1 MSLLDAAMW
10 SLHVGFAVLWTG
22 SVFFVTLAVVPLATR
37 GTIGTDALATVVDRL
52 RWITRIAALAFLA
65 SGGHMAG
72 TLYTVESLT
81 GTGRGH
87 LVLTMIALW
96 FLITGLVEVASG
108 KLADGLTPVSSA
120 SPPATRSR
128 SSTAPPGSPW
138 RSSSPPG
145 CSRRPAPFK

>member
-1 MSLLDAAMW
+1 MDIVNSVMW
-10 SLHVGFAVLWTG
+10 SVHVGFAVLWTG
-22 SVFFVTLAVVPLATR
+22 SVLFVTLAVLPPALR
-37 GTIGTDALATVVDRL
+37 GDVDGDALGSIIGRL

-72 TLYTVESLT
+72 TLYTFESLT

-108 KLADGLTPVSSA
+108 KLTDGLDAGKLREPARDAKPFLYGAAGLSVALIATAGLLATP
-120 SPPATRSR
+120 
-128 SSTAPPGSPW
+128 GLI
-138 RSSSPPG
+138 
-145 CSRRPAPFK
+145 

>member
-1 MSLLDAAMW
+1 MNLVNPVMW
-10 SLHVGFAVLWTG
+10 SVHVGFAVLWTG
-22 SVFFVTLAVVPLATR
+22 SVLFVALAVLPPALR
-37 GTIGTDALATVVDRL
+37 GDVDGDALGSIVGRL

-72 TLYTVESLT
+72 TLYTFESLT

-108 KLADGLTPVSSA
+108 KLADGLDAGKLREPARDAKPFLYGAAGLSAALVVTAGLLATPGLV
-120 SPPATRSR
+120 
-128 SSTAPPGSPW
+128 
-138 RSSSPPG
+138 
-145 CSRRPAPFK
+145 

>member
-1 MSLLDAAMW
+1 MNVLNPVMW
-10 SLHVGFAVLWTG
+10 SLHVGFAILWTG
-22 SVFFVTLAVVPLATR
+22 SVLFVTLAVLPPALR
-37 GTIGTDALATVVDRL
+37 GDVDGDALGAIVGRL
-52 RWITRIAALAFLA
+52 LWITRIGALVFLA

-145 CSRRPAPFK
+145 C

>member
-1 MSLLDAAMW
+1 MNIVDPVVW
-10 SLHVGFAVLWTG
+10 SLHVGFGILWTG
-22 SVFFVTLAVVPLATR
+22 SVLFVTLAVLPPALR
-37 GTIGTDALATVVDRL
+37 GDVGGDALGAIVGRL

-72 TLYTVESLT
+72 TLYTFESLT

-108 KLADGLTPVSSA
+108 KLADGLDAGKLREPARDAKPFLYGAAGLSVALIVAAGLLATP
-120 SPPATRSR
+120 
-128 SSTAPPGSPW
+128 GLL
-138 RSSSPPG
+138 
-145 CSRRPAPFK
+145 